1 MTFLQMVARLIL
13 VICLLSSPARA
24 LAWGIGHNSQADQVW
39 RALPEEFLR
48 HFDERQRLDFVV
60 HYSHYTDYYT
70 AREPKHRSEP
80 AAETCAEAVRRLKFN
95 PHKTQF
101 VFPLFVEALR
111 EERHEDALMW
121 AACLAH
127 SIGDMG
133 ALNHPDLLWFS
144 HVCLGDSG
152 VMGPGGKSVPA
163 VFAPDAIYGRSYF
176 EEEFQPI
183 YDEAMDGYVGRV
195 ISDDPQAVLEHL
207 IVRDHLR
214 KEEMNADL
222 EVLQIFLLMEQYSRD
237 GLPATYRKITEGLAA
252 YTAKTNREILDTLA
266 TGFAFARLPEMPT
279 FDIELAAKE
288 ASQTLKASRENGI
301 QAKDMIHFSA
311 TWREGNQE
319 GAVGVIISDR
329 PSLVYS
335 GGCPFGSKH
344 QWMTSIV
351 LQSLKQEGLPYRCLS
366 YERTAGFDAEQ
377 NPVLVIVSPGS
388 AQGLRKP
395 FLDGLVEYVQ
405 SGGRLIWLGGGVPET
420 IADLLPPGGL
430 PEIAEGDAFKFP
442 FPIRE
447 PDRKTEATF
456 VDLTEDTRFVVPD
469 LNLGKF
475 TWNTFGECRCLYFD
489 AVGDIPEAKAIM
501 RLELPGSD
509 PIVGVKREVDRGE
522 IVYLPWFTICP
533 FMLSDDREMK
543 SLVNL
548 SLDETGG
555 AILMPWLRE
564 R

>member
-24 LAWGIGHNSQADQVW
+24 LAWGIGHNSQADQVL
-39 RALPEEFLR
+39 RALPNEFLR

-183 YDEAMDGYVGRV
+183 YDEAMDGYVGRI

-266 TGFAFARLPEMPT
+266 TGFAFAQVAGDAGNADLRYRTGREGGFTNSESIPREWNPGERHDPFFRDLAGRKSRGRSRSHHLRPT
-279 FDIELAAKE
+279 QPGLLRWMSFWLQTPVADQHRFAEPQARGACRIAVCLMSARRVSMLNRIRSWSSFPRGVPR
-288 ASQTLKASRENGI
+288 ASGN
-301 QAKDMIHFSA
+301 HFS
-311 TWREGNQE
+311 T
-319 GAVGVIISDR
+319 
-329 PSLVYS
+329 
-335 GGCPFGSKH
+335 
-344 QWMTSIV
+344 
-351 LQSLKQEGLPYRCLS
+351 GL
-366 YERTAGFDAEQ
+366 
-377 NPVLVIVSPGS
+377 
-388 AQGLRKP
+388 
-395 FLDGLVEYVQ
+395 
-405 SGGRLIWLGGGVPET
+405 
-420 IADLLPPGGL
+420 
-430 PEIAEGDAFKFP
+430 
-442 FPIRE
+442 
-447 PDRKTEATF
+447 
-456 VDLTEDTRFVVPD
+456 
-469 LNLGKF
+469 
-475 TWNTFGECRCLYFD
+475 WNTFNQADDWSGSGVVSRRQLLIYCPREGFPRSR
-489 AVGDIPEAKAIM
+489 KAT
-501 RLELPGSD
+501 PSS
-509 PIVGVKREVDRGE
+509 
-522 IVYLPWFTICP
+522 FHFP
-533 FMLSDDREMK
+533 FVSRTGKPKPPSSTSRRILALS
-543 SLVNL
+543 SL
-548 SLDETGG
+548 
-555 AILMPWLRE
+555 I
-564 R
+564 

>member
-1 MTFLQMVARLIL
+1 MRFIQVATRLIFL
-13 VICLLSSPARA
+13 ICLLCSPARVQ
-24 LAWGIGHNSQADQVW
+24 AWGIGHNSQADQVW
-39 RALPEEFLR
+39 RALPQEFVS

-60 HYSHYTDYYT
+60 HYSHYTDYYS
-70 AREPKHRSEP
+70 AREPEHRDEP
-80 AAETCAEAVRRLKFN
+80 AAETCAETVKRLKFN

-176 EEEFQPI
+176 KDEFQPI
-183 YDEAMDGYVGRV
+183 YDEAMDGYQGQA
-195 ISDDPQAVLEHL
+195 ISNDPRAVLEHL

-214 KEEMNADL
+214 KEEMNADP
-222 EVLQIFLLMEQYSRD
+222 EVLRIFLLMEQYARD
-237 GLPATYRKITEGLAA
+237 DLPATYRKIAEGLAA

-266 TGFAFARLPEMPT
+266 TGFAFAKLPEMAT
-279 FDIELAAKE
+279 FDVELAAKE
-288 ASQTLKASRENGI
+288 AAETLRASRENGI
-301 QAKDMIHFSA
+301 QAKDMIHFSS
-311 TWREGNQE
+311 TWREEEQE

-344 QWMTSIV
+344 QWLTSMI
-351 LQSLKQEGLPYRCLS
+351 LQSLAEEGMPYRCLPF
-366 YERTAGFDAEQ
+366 ERTADFDAEQ
-377 NPVLVIVSPGS
+377 NPVLLVVSPGNGR
-388 AQGLRKP
+388 GLRKP
-395 FLDGLVEYVQ
+395 FLDGLREYVH
-405 SGGRLIWLGGGVPET
+405 SGGRLVWLGGGVPT
-420 IADLLPPGGL
+420 AIADLLPPGEL
-430 PEIAEGDAFKFP
+430 PEITEGDAFKFP
-442 FPIRE
+442 FPVKE

-456 VDLTEDTRFVVPD
+456 VDVTKDAHFDVPE

-475 TWNTFGECRCLYFD
+475 SWNTFGECRSLFFD
-489 AVGDIPEAKAIM
+489 ALGNNPGTEVIM
-501 RLELPGSD
+501 RLEFSGSD
-509 PIVGVKREVDRGE
+509 QIVGVRRGIDRGE
-522 IVYLPWFTICP
+522 VVYLPWFTICP
-533 FMLSDDREMK
+533 FMLSDEREMK

-548 SLDETGG
+548 SLDAAGE
-555 AILMPWLRE
+555 AILMPWLRVK
-564 R
+564 